1 MHYNF
6 KLLISPKSFKI
17 RILKGIT
24 FSLLINDLNNISI
37 VMSFFVCD
45 LIINIQ
51 VAINLIKTVQQIKAQ
66 QQVHKYRI
74 CLS

>member
-1 MHYNF
+1 
-6 KLLISPKSFKI
+6 
-17 RILKGIT
+17 
-24 FSLLINDLNNISI
+24 
-37 VMSFFVCD
+37 MSFFVCD

-74 CLS
+74 CLSWADGVVRTVGGIYIRHRGLRAKLPRAEI